1 MLKKRLY
8 TLLFCLALA
17 PGLKAQDLVSD
28 AGLRLS
34 VSAEKKL
41 SSRFT
46 VTAKV
51 LARQVENF
59 TLLNRVYL
67 RGGLKVKLSKNFMT
81 ELRLYYMPTRK
92 GYQEMRDNF
101 RYSLALVYKAKITR
115 RLSFSDRVAY
125 QTTTNYLLGSSML
138 DEKLAGV
145 IRNRYTFSYKLNRRS
160 EPYIKEELLWQVVG
174 KKERYFGRNRVY
186 LGYEYLLTEKL
197 SLDAYFIYERGFN
210 DNDGPQEQNF
220 FYGINLGFSF

>member
-1 MLKKRLY
+1 MSKK
-8 TLLFCLALA
+8 LLHSIILCLTFAC
-17 PGLKAQDLVSD
+17 GLKAQDLINDV
-28 AGLRLS
+28 GLRLS

-51 LARQVENF
+51 LARQVENI
-59 TLLNRVYL
+59 TLLNRVYV
-67 RGGLKVKLSKNFMT
+67 RGGLKAKLSKNFMA
-81 ELRLYYMPTRK
+81 EMRLYYMPTRK
-92 GYQEMRDNF
+92 GYQEMRNNF
-101 RYSLALVYKAKITR
+101 RYAFALVYKAKLSR
-115 RLSFSDRVAY
+115 RLSFSDRVTY
-125 QTTTNYLLGSSML
+125 QTTTNYLISSPL
-138 DEKLAGV
+138 QDEKLSGV

-160 EPYIKEELLWQVVG
+160 EPYIKEELLWQVAG

-186 LGYEYLLTEKL
+186 LGYEYLLTDKI